1 MRKMARF
8 WTYLQKKLANP
19 RRPWFSA
26 KMKKFF
32 RRAAAA
38 LLISAALAAP
48 AAIERKGITYELYF
62 PDAVKEAYPNSAPAA
77 LNINDLKDVSVGA
90 ATTGQC
96 LKKQATNWT
105 AGVCSTPGQSGFDWS
120 VSAADTTKH
129 LTFAVRQ
136 NPNSALNFTTGSAPA
151 GWGAQAY
158 SSQTGATVGTVS
170 QPITATGVVLLSDTR
185 IAFVSAESKRVKN
198 IYIGTTEYNVP
209 WLRFNGRLGGATVVY
224 NNISL
229 PSSGNW
235 QNVKFE
241 YADGSFAPAQT
252 GAATNHTLNKSGL
265 LDFLDL
271 PELEPTKENIYPA
284 AKAVLKAGDNITI
297 TPSDANNELTIAST
311 AMSGG
316 GGGTV
321 DKASVYTQ
329 NKAIL
334 KQGTDIGLVS
344 NDTLSEITISNT
356 RPDSSRYV
364 LTTRAPPT
372 GIALAALPNLSVI
385 RTETPSAWY
394 EVRDDDDDGFK
405 ITVAD
410 NTTDATYKGA
420 GTLGSTL
427 GGTFGKI
434 EREDGTPC
442 NECAVG
448 KFEARTNSRPLRVY
462 LRSDELANPAPST
475 LYVRLYSRDPDNP
488 NPSSADRANYVT
500 VTPGTFG
507 GATTEA
513 QYVTITPSTTNF
525 PTEGWGSKGWGRR
538 VSNGNTFFGT
548 LTGTLNS
555 DIVGVTNSY
564 LVTKATTSPRYAK
577 AEYKGTEYSLAGTT
591 AWNGTWGGQDRGLV
605 VYQLFPTALQTA
617 LGADS
622 SWATLRFQRLGQ
634 TTWTPAETSVSAQ
647 NINAIFGTKGWARH
661 ESDGATARGSI
672 TNETTLDSN
681 ILAILDKSVVVKRA
695 FPLLTQIE
703 YKGNTYSLGAK
714 IDWTSSFLRATDAGK
729 TSFYQLPAALQ
740 TLLTA
745 DAIWANIRFQ
755 KGDGTWTPAVTSGS
769 PPAHEIDTESL
780 TRSAVGQVVSGGAV
794 YELYTSLDSDT
805 DITDG
810 TSTEYWIRFFSKSPA
825 TSDQQ
830 TDKLDFYK
838 RRLVEID
845 KPQITNPRNIT
856 TIRTV
861 TSLSEV
867 TTPTEGD
874 IVLLDDG
881 QTKTLFY
888 YTPPGSFDGR
898 GLVDEARTI
907 TTDITGNNYINTRLA
922 VDENYLYVA
931 YPTTSSAGTTYFTQ
945 SIRAN
950 TNFFWTYRRWN
961 RVTGIEETSWKR
973 TIRVN
978 APYSLL
984 SMFAFNGNLYTI
996 HKGFDTSEW
1005 AGGYAVR
1012 VGSSGYITYQGA
1024 IKFEYYDQIIRG
1036 SVTKSGG
1043 VYLGIGGR
1051 TSYSD
1056 SFGVQLVFQYQ
1067 NRPSIP
1073 NNTNGFTTYPPSIYY
1088 SYQSEPFNDLIRPP
1102 PPGENYPIAYKAVS
1116 GKLEA
1121 YKFSNVT
1128 NRYQRSLTTVIS
1140 RSASDDIALP
1150 SDAYTNHSTFGYYLS
1165 RSNLIYA
1172 TENQNDFA
1180 NAYSHVYYKATGSP
1194 LKIKAITVI
1203 GGGWQNVGEG
1213 ITLPDSSVTL
1223 KGQGDPSPFLGQDG
1237 HFYWD
1242 EIAKK
1247 LWVKDGSWQLAT
1259 PVVKT
1264 PQRLAKLPPDAD
1276 SKKGQQVF
1284 IENDYIDDEYVD
1296 ISPKSFV
1303 GTQLEGVGAGKRGW
1317 WRDCDGGA
1325 VGYLNP
1331 DLPDDFQ
1338 LISETRV
1345 YVKDGTQTNLSAI
1358 EVNGEE
1364 HALTRVNQTN
1374 EKITGAAC
1382 DKTNVDYYTLAT
1394 ELPEDDWDDLRF
1406 KTSANTYVPATGGT
1420 IKEGLYEFEGEDWEA
1435 AGSYAPEAN
1444 ETSDLLFPVTE
1455 LEPGV
1460 REDEDL
1466 DFVAF
1471 DGGNFAI
1478 ENPCGSESIER
1489 LIYNAKTTGSQEI
1502 LDLAGRFSAEVETSG
1517 FDDDMA
1523 PAELKIGSAAYPFSY
1538 YGNRPKRE

>member
-525 PTEGWGSKGWGRR
+525 PH
-538 VSNGNTFFGT
+538 
-548 LTGTLNS
+548 
-555 DIVGVTNSY
+555 
-564 LVTKATTSPRYAK
+564 
-577 AEYKGTEYSLAGTT
+577 
-591 AWNGTWGGQDRGLV
+591 RGL
-605 VYQLFPTALQTA
+605 
-617 LGADS
+617 
-622 SWATLRFQRLGQ
+622 
-634 TTWTPAETSVSAQ
+634 
-647 NINAIFGTKGWARH
+647 
-661 ESDGATARGSI
+661 
-672 TNETTLDSN
+672 
-681 ILAILDKSVVVKRA
+681 
-695 FPLLTQIE
+695 
-703 YKGNTYSLGAK
+703 
-714 IDWTSSFLRATDAGK
+714 
-729 TSFYQLPAALQ
+729 
-740 TLLTA
+740 
-745 DAIWANIRFQ
+745 
-755 KGDGTWTPAVTSGS
+755 
-769 PPAHEIDTESL
+769 
-780 TRSAVGQVVSGGAV
+780 
-794 YELYTSLDSDT
+794 
-805 DITDG
+805 
-810 TSTEYWIRFFSKSPA
+810 
-825 TSDQQ
+825 
-830 TDKLDFYK
+830 
-838 RRLVEID
+838 
-845 KPQITNPRNIT
+845 
-856 TIRTV
+856 
-861 TSLSEV
+861 
-867 TTPTEGD
+867 
-874 IVLLDDG
+874 
-881 QTKTLFY
+881 
-888 YTPPGSFDGR
+888 
-898 GLVDEARTI
+898 
-907 TTDITGNNYINTRLA
+907 
-922 VDENYLYVA
+922 
-931 YPTTSSAGTTYFTQ
+931 
-945 SIRAN
+945 
-950 TNFFWTYRRWN
+950 
-961 RVTGIEETSWKR
+961 
-973 TIRVN
+973 
-978 APYSLL
+978 
-984 SMFAFNGNLYTI
+984 
-996 HKGFDTSEW
+996 GF
-1005 AGGYAVR
+1005 
-1012 VGSSGYITYQGA
+1012 
-1024 IKFEYYDQIIRG
+1024 
-1036 SVTKSGG
+1036 
-1043 VYLGIGGR
+1043 
-1051 TSYSD
+1051 
-1056 SFGVQLVFQYQ
+1056 
-1067 NRPSIP
+1067 
-1073 NNTNGFTTYPPSIYY
+1073 
-1088 SYQSEPFNDLIRPP
+1088 
-1102 PPGENYPIAYKAVS
+1102 
-1116 GKLEA
+1116 
-1121 YKFSNVT
+1121 
-1128 NRYQRSLTTVIS
+1128 
-1140 RSASDDIALP
+1140 
-1150 SDAYTNHSTFGYYLS
+1150 
-1165 RSNLIYA
+1165 
-1172 TENQNDFA
+1172 
-1180 NAYSHVYYKATGSP
+1180 
-1194 LKIKAITVI
+1194 
-1203 GGGWQNVGEG
+1203 
-1213 ITLPDSSVTL
+1213 
-1223 KGQGDPSPFLGQDG
+1223 
-1237 HFYWD
+1237 
-1242 EIAKK
+1242 
-1247 LWVKDGSWQLAT
+1247 
-1259 PVVKT
+1259 
-1264 PQRLAKLPPDAD
+1264 
-1276 SKKGQQVF
+1276 
-1284 IENDYIDDEYVD
+1284 
-1296 ISPKSFV
+1296 
-1303 GTQLEGVGAGKRGW
+1303 
-1317 WRDCDGGA
+1317 
-1325 VGYLNP
+1325 
-1331 DLPDDFQ
+1331 
-1338 LISETRV
+1338 
-1345 YVKDGTQTNLSAI
+1345 
-1358 EVNGEE
+1358 
-1364 HALTRVNQTN
+1364 
-1374 EKITGAAC
+1374 
-1382 DKTNVDYYTLAT
+1382 
-1394 ELPEDDWDDLRF
+1394 
-1406 KTSANTYVPATGGT
+1406 
-1420 IKEGLYEFEGEDWEA
+1420 
-1435 AGSYAPEAN
+1435 
-1444 ETSDLLFPVTE
+1444 
-1455 LEPGV
+1455 
-1460 REDEDL
+1460 
-1466 DFVAF
+1466 
-1471 DGGNFAI
+1471 
-1478 ENPCGSESIER
+1478 
-1489 LIYNAKTTGSQEI
+1489 
-1502 LDLAGRFSAEVETSG
+1502 
-1517 FDDDMA
+1517 
-1523 PAELKIGSAAYPFSY
+1523 
-1538 YGNRPKRE
+1538 